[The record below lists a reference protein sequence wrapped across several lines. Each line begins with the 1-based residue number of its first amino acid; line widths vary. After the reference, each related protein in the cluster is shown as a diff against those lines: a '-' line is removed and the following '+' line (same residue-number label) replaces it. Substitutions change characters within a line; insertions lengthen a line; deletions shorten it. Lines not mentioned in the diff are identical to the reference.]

1 MSDNYK
7 NIELHLKEGEKEIHM
22 REGALPAIE
31 VQQPVGY
38 NATISA
44 PGIFFKVRAQDVV
57 AEKSIITYSY
67 EQQFIKLDCDPSVRL
82 SPKITGKLEANPVIA
97 SFGINTQKK
106 YTVKDLISFLKLN
119 SFYFNDKD
127 ACMAIVANLQK
138 FKADVQIKIEAS
150 DDNRGNKKNLD
161 ETSVT
166 TDVPLDFTLKFPL
179 FKGQPDFSFKA
190 EVCFEVRDGGITLWL
205 ESVELA
211 AAFLNVRKGIID
223 AEVAKFAGLVVIEVI

>member
-1 MSDNYK
+1 MEN
-7 NIELHLKEGEKEIHM
+7 EKFQFNVGKDGITEVIF
-22 REGALPAIE
+22 REGAALP
-31 VQQPVGY
+31 PVPPEKVNITG
-38 NATISA
+38 TIIA
-44 PGIFFKVRAQDVV
+44 PDNYQKVRINQIDNQLAVV
-57 AEKSIITYSY
+57 TYSY
-67 EQQFIKLDCDPSVRL
+67 EGMYVKLDLNPKDSYAD
-82 SPKITGKLEANPVIA
+82 KITGKLEPNPVIN

-119 SFYFNDKD
+119 RFYFNDKD

-138 FKADVQIKIEAS
+138 FKADVQIKIEAT

-166 TDVPLDFTLKFPL
+166 TDVPLEFTLKFPL
-179 FKGQPDFSFKA
+179 FKGQADFTFKV

-211 AAFLNVRKGIID
+211 EAFLNVRKGIID
-223 AEVAKFAGLVVIEVI
+223 AEVAKFSDLVVIQTV